1 MIRRPPRSTRTDTL
15 FPYTTL
21 FRSFWQLQRMHE
33 KQAMLDAVGTVL
45 GQRQAQPLAAAADPL
60 RRNDYDWSA
69 GEGRFADL
77 PPVLLDNQSREE
89 RAGVRA
95 YRVFQPDGGA
105 PLLAELGWLTLRGDR
120 SSEERSG
127 GNECV
132 STCSSRWAPEQ

>member
-1 MIRRPPRSTRTDTL
+1 
-15 FPYTTL
+15 
-21 FRSFWQLQRMHE
+21 MHE

-105 PLLAELGWLTLRGDR
+105 R
-120 SSEERSG
+120 SEERRVGKG
-127 GNECV
+127 GV
-132 STCSSRWAPEQ
+132 STCESRWAPDH